1 MNAPNTTPLPGPSSK
16 GQFVGNS
23 DHVGALAGRLGKC

>member
-1 MNAPNTTPLPGPSSK
+1 MKNRKTTPLPGPSSK
-16 GQFVGNS
+16 GPFVGNS